1 MQQRGTMLAIL
12 MLFSLGQPFSLA
24 LMNLKCY
31 TIEGSLMSYVARRFP
46 SCSPP
51 NSTRLIVNCQNVC
64 SLPEDII
71 TIPKEVE
78 ALCLSGDIKVLEA
91 QTFQAFPELHYLR
104 LIIKKDVVI
113 SPRAFIDLN
122 KLQYL
127 FIVFQNL
134 QSCSKLINICE
145 TFFPMPSLQ
154 TLVLSDV
161 SPTGGDITLSHQLQL
176 LSVSRCSLKHVLELL
191 HFFLSL
197 KSSPQGSVNQ
207 RMPDSFSSSLSQ
219 KQHPSSLAPAVPTS
233 WSQKEGKSPEGQ
245 NRCFLQNLRW
255 SFSPLTLGDILILAL
270 EIEKLDSLSLEN
282 TNPRFKSQTF
292 PVCDLAS
299 RFSLC
304 SLSLSRIFFK
314 TFDAVKYDACRSLE
328 KLALVRNQLEYVD
341 SLLLYKMPQLQL
353 LDLSV
358 NNLHWGLCPP
368 VYKRM
373 NFTSKLQTMNFSG
386 NNVSNLQAYAFSCLP
401 YLQELLLYASNIER
415 IDSMAFYGLHQL
427 KVLNL
432 ENNYIIHLTNHSF
445 SSLSR
450 LAFLNLRHNPIEVLT
465 TYFSQGLNMLREL
478 QFGFINY
485 GDLDVGFSIPG
496 LENLELLSKS
506 RVRFRR
512 QSMEMFSTLEKLT
525 LKCNQLE
532 VDSCKSP
539 SFPKVKEL
547 YLSGFIFSCNTSRP
561 FFHDFPLL
569 EKLHH
574 SVIVQGSYR
583 GHFNFSHLS
592 NLRVLVVFN
601 LADAIKDIP
610 KADAQ
615 YLFQNLTHLEVLHL
629 MELGLEYV
637 SPVLF
642 RDMKSLQL
650 LVLQSELILTL
661 DASFQD
667 QMGQL
672 RYFYLNTGNFGC
684 YCSNAWFVS
693 WASGKKDLF
702 VSIVH
707 PLRCQQLTTALKSQ
721 KFLQF
726 VEHNCILKIDFILFM
741 ATSSLILFLM
751 SFLLIHVTCGS
762 ELFFLIYLLRGWW
775 HRLCGEIGKGK
786 RFEYDAF
793 VSYCRQD
800 QNWVLQNLVPN
811 LERNGPPFLKLCLHS
826 RDFVV
831 GKAIVDNI
839 MDNLYRSRKAICVIS
854 PHSLCNHW
862 CSLELSLATY
872 RLLAEP
878 DDTLILVFLE
888 RRSRYQLS
896 SYHRLAKLVK
906 KKTYIDWP
914 EKPTAQLV
922 FWDRLRKSLKQP
934 CGDEEGAI

>member
-1 MQQRGTMLAIL
+1 

-24 LMNLKCY
+24 WMNLKCY
-31 TIEGSLMSYVARRFP
+31 TIEGSLMPYVVRRFP

-71 TIPKEVE
+71 TVPKEVE

-104 LIIKKDVVI
+104 LMIKKDVAI

-134 QSCSKLINICE
+134 QSCSKLIDICE

-154 TLVLSDV
+154 TLVLSD
-161 SPTGGDITLSHQLQL
+161 
-176 LSVSRCSLKHVLELL
+176 LL

-197 KSSPQGSVNQ
+197 KSSPRGSVKQ
-207 RMPDSFSSSLSQ
+207 LMPDSFSSSLSQ

-255 SFSPLTLGDILILAL
+255 SFSPMTLGEILILAL

-299 RFSLC
+299 RFSLR
-304 SLSLSRIFFK
+304 SLSLSQIFFK

-341 SLLLYKMPQLQL
+341 SLILYKMPQLQL
-353 LDLSV
+353 LDLSL

-373 NFTSKLQTMNFSG
+373 NFTSKLQIMNFSG

-401 YLQELLLYASNIER
+401 YLQELLLYASNIKR
-415 IDSMAFYGLHQL
+415 IDSMAFSGLHQL

-432 ENNYIIHLTNHSF
+432 EDNYIIHLTNHSF
-445 SSLSR
+445 SSLST

-465 TYFSQGLNMLREL
+465 TYFSQ
-478 QFGFINY
+478 
-485 GDLDVGFSIPG
+485 
-496 LENLELLSKS
+496 
-506 RVRFRR
+506 
-512 QSMEMFSTLEKLT
+512 
-525 LKCNQLE
+525 
-532 VDSCKSP
+532 
-539 SFPKVKEL
+539 VKEL
-547 YLSGFIFSCNTSRP
+547 HLSGFIFSCNTSRP

-629 MELGLEYV
+629 MESGLEYV

-693 WASGKKDLF
+693 WAPGKKDLF

-707 PLRCQQLTTALKSQ
+707 PLRCQQLTT
-721 KFLQF
+721 
-726 VEHNCILKIDFILFM
+726 IDFILFM

-762 ELFFLIYLLRGWW
+762 ELFFLIYILRGWW

-826 RDFVV
+826 RNFVV

-839 MDNLYRSRKAICVIS
+839 MDNLYRSRKVICVIS

-922 FWDRLRKSLKQP
+922 FWDRLRKSLKH
-934 CGDEEGAI
+934 GKAWLG

>member
-1 MQQRGTMLAIL
+1 MLLLRGYLAPL
-12 MLFSLGQPFSLA
+12 
-24 LMNLKCY
+24 
-31 TIEGSLMSYVARRFP
+31 

-71 TIPKEVE
+71 TVPKEVE

-104 LIIKKDVVI
+104 LMIKKDVVI

-134 QSCSKLINICE
+134 QSCSKLIDICE

-207 RMPDSFSSSLSQ
+207 LMPDSFSSSLSQ

-255 SFSPLTLGDILILAL
+255 SFPPLTL
-270 EIEKLDSLSLEN
+270 
-282 TNPRFKSQTF
+282 
-292 PVCDLAS
+292 
-299 RFSLC
+299 
-304 SLSLSRIFFK
+304 
-314 TFDAVKYDACRSLE
+314 
-328 KLALVRNQLEYVD
+328 
-341 SLLLYKMPQLQL
+341 
-353 LDLSV
+353 
-358 NNLHWGLCPP
+358 
-368 VYKRM
+368 
-373 NFTSKLQTMNFSG
+373 
-386 NNVSNLQAYAFSCLP
+386 
-401 YLQELLLYASNIER
+401 
-415 IDSMAFYGLHQL
+415 
-427 KVLNL
+427 
-432 ENNYIIHLTNHSF
+432 
-445 SSLSR
+445 
-450 LAFLNLRHNPIEVLT
+450 
-465 TYFSQGLNMLREL
+465 
-478 QFGFINY
+478 
-485 GDLDVGFSIPG
+485 
-496 LENLELLSKS
+496 
-506 RVRFRR
+506 
-512 QSMEMFSTLEKLT
+512 
-525 LKCNQLE
+525 
-532 VDSCKSP
+532 
-539 SFPKVKEL
+539 
-547 YLSGFIFSCNTSRP
+547 
-561 FFHDFPLL
+561 
-569 EKLHH
+569 
-574 SVIVQGSYR
+574 
-583 GHFNFSHLS
+583 
-592 NLRVLVVFN
+592 
-601 LADAIKDIP
+601 
-610 KADAQ
+610 
-615 YLFQNLTHLEVLHL
+615 
-629 MELGLEYV
+629 
-637 SPVLF
+637 
-642 RDMKSLQL
+642 
-650 LVLQSELILTL
+650 
-661 DASFQD
+661 
-667 QMGQL
+667 
-672 RYFYLNTGNFGC
+672 GNFGC

-762 ELFFLIYLLRGWW
+762 ELFFLIYILRGWW

-896 SYHRLAKLVK
+896 SYYRLAKLVK